1 MEINEN
7 EVQNLRKQIRHLESK
22 IDDLKIER
30 MSYMEL
36 LDLNHEDSETDED
49 DLHELSSEIR
59 QEIESDLIKEEKI
72 TNLGVKISRL
82 HYEISEYFHMIRQ
95 GITSEKSDYE
105 RYKMEKRNLH
115 KTIETFYTIY
125 QGENKLDVFDILIK
139 ILRKQKK
146 VYQCD
151 QEMTQL
157 L

>member
-7 EVQNLRKQIRHLESK
+7 EVQHLKEQIRHLESR

-36 LDLNHEDSETDED
+36 LDLNHEDSETDD
-49 DLHELSSEIR
+49 DLNELSSEIR

-95 GITSEKSDYE
+95 GITPEKSDYE
-105 RYKMEKRNLH
+105 RYKMEKRNLY